1 MRDLF
6 SRLSRLCLPALALAV
21 GLVAWSAG
29 AQAGEGMHH
38 QGGVH
43 AMQTHGESMPC
54 HEQTAKDAPGDRHDA
69 GGHACPDCLCLSS
82 GCASAALP
90 GMTGLPTR
98 SFAPVPLRARPV
110 ARLETQAQAGPP
122 AEPPRL

>member
-21 GLVAWSAG
+21 ALVAWSAG
-29 AQAGEGMHH
+29 PQAGEAMHH

-43 AMQTHGESMPC
+43 QDMPC

-69 GGHACPDCLCLSS
+69 GGHACPDCLCLTS

-90 GMTGLPTR
+90 GVTALPAQ
-98 SFAPVPLRARPV
+98 SFAPAPLRARPA
-110 ARLETQAQAGPP
+110 ARLETQALVGPP